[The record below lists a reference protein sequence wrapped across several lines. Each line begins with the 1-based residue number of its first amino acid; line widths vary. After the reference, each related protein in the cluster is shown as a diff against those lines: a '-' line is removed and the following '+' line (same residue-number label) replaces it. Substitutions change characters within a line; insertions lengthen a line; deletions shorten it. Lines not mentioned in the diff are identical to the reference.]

1 MPSTVG
7 LGQAI
12 RESSN
17 RRCFTLPS
25 GVHRGGDLV
34 LSADLLAQAGL
45 DTDDELIG
53 EIGPD
58 GLHLRADA
66 LRKVYVEV
74 TSACNLACAI
84 CIRRTWDEPLG
95 HMPLARFQRL
105 LDGLPARITSTADCR
120 RLNVGAVSSAGA
132 PRPVGGAVRKAQKAE
147 DSDHASGS
155 PDLRVSVSPYLPIIL
170 SLSGFGEPLVHP
182 HFLELVRLA
191 RERGARVEI
200 ITNGTLLDV
209 RMARELVALD
219 VARVTVSLD
228 GGDEIAYTAMRGHAQ
243 TPAVEALNH
252 LLETRRRARRPT
264 EIGVAFVAA
273 QRNIGSLPRLLALA
287 HDLGLDFVSVS
298 NVVPHTPEMAAEML
312 WSAAAWAASF
322 PDASWRPR
330 LELARMA
337 LDDQSRS
344 ALASLLDH
352 GPTWPHP
359 GTLNGPQR
367 NRCRFAHEGM
377 LAVAWDGRVAPC
389 LSLLHT
395 HSEYVNDHWKT
406 VRSFTVGHVDEQP
419 LSEIWRDPAYRE
431 FRRRVREFDFSAC
444 FACGGCPLTDTNETD
459 CYSNPFPAC
468 GECLWAQ
475 GIVLCP

>member
-12 RESSN
+12 RASSN

-25 GVHRGGDLV
+25 GARRGGDLV

-105 LDGLPARITSTADCR
+105 LNGLPGQKIRGDQKPHPVT
-120 RLNVGAVSSAGA
+120 VS
-132 PRPVGGAVRKAQKAE
+132 PY
-147 DSDHASGS
+147 H
-155 PDLRVSVSPYLPIIL
+155 RVSVSF
-170 SLSGFGEPLVHP
+170 SGFGEPLVHP

-191 RERGARVEI
+191 RERGMRVEI
-200 ITNGTLLDV
+200 ITNGTLLDA

-219 VARVTVSLD
+219 VAQVTVSLD
-228 GGDEIAYTAMRGHAQ
+228 GGDEIAYTAVRGHAQ
-243 TPAVEALNH
+243 APAVEALHH
-252 LLETRRRARRPT
+252 LLEARRRARRPS
-264 EIGVAFVAA
+264 EVGVAFVAT

-287 HDLGLDFVSVS
+287 HNLGLDFVSVS

-330 LELARMA
+330 LQLARMA
-337 LDDQSRS
+337 LDDRSRP
-344 ALASLLDH
+344 ALAALLEH
-352 GPTWPHP
+352 GPTWPHS
-359 GTLNGPQR
+359 GVAGGPQR
-367 NRCRFAHEGM
+367 NHCRFVHEGM

-395 HSEYVNDHWKT
+395 HPEYVNGHWKT
-406 VRSFTVGHVDEQP
+406 VRSYTVGHVDEQP

-431 FRRRVREFDFSAC
+431 FRRRVRAFDFPAC